1 MQHTNWN
8 RRPTSTEALSD
19 KLMSRSLSVALAG
32 HCVRHFE
39 FDEASH
45 HTILWEPTH
54 GKSRRRAPC
63 IYELCHSTQKGYWP
77 VMTKRLRSE
86 LPCCVERPGVEWPVA
101 RPVELSWAVPP
112 APRPIIIKLGLVG
125 ECLLYR
131 RLETDNILDHF
142 RTFLSSIMTWLKRS
156 SGPGYIN

>member
-63 IYELCHSTQKGYWP
+63 MNYVTLLKKDTGRLWQNAWDQNCH
-77 VMTKRLRSE
+77 
-86 LPCCVERPGVEWPVA
+86 
-101 RPVELSWAVPP
+101 AV
-112 APRPIIIKLGLVG
+112 
-125 ECLLYR
+125 
-131 RLETDNILDHF
+131 
-142 RTFLSSIMTWLKRS
+142 
-156 SGPGYIN
+156 